1 MGKGERCI
9 HYKKKQGKRKKI
21 CIMKMLKVLRDYWL
35 KPRPRPF
42 EEK

>member
-1 MGKGERCI
+1 MGKVKDVFTI
-9 HYKKKQGKRKKI
+9 KKQDKRKKI
-21 CIMKMLKVLRDYWL
+21 CKMKMLKVLRDYWL